1 MLNKAEIIHH
11 ARDAMGSV
19 LVIDERKH
27 RVLTFNT
34 IFEQSKIDRR
44 TPHLPVH
51 EYNRA
56 MMLAAAFHLPTRVTV
71 LGLGGGVLASA
82 FHYLNPECTVHVVEL
97 RQIVVDV
104 AREFFSL
111 PQTERMQ
118 VTVADARDALEKQA
132 DASSD
137 MILADLY
144 TANRMSP
151 AQGQRVFMDN
161 CARVLST
168 DGWLVLNYHRPP
180 VPNDA
185 WFRQLKKHFS
195 VLLVFRS
202 KTNNIVLYAS
212 NQPFEAMDANAPE
225 LKALERTLP
234 IGWRKLMAKVSRL
247 E

>member
-1 MLNKAEIIHH
+1 MFNNGEIIHH
-11 ARDAMGSV
+11 VRDALGSV

-27 RVLTFNT
+27 RVLTFNS

-56 MMLAAAFHLPTRVTV
+56 MMLPAAFHMPARVTV
-71 LGLGGGVLASA
+71 LGLGGGALASA
-82 FHYLNPECTVHVVEL
+82 FHHLNPECTVHVVEL

-111 PQTERMQ
+111 PQTDRMQ
-118 VTVADARDALEKQA
+118 VTVADARVALEQLP

-144 TANRMSP
+144 NADRMSP
-151 AQGQRVFMDN
+151 AQSQRVFMDS
-161 CARVLST
+161 CARVLT
-168 DGWLVLNYHRPP
+168 DDGWLALNYHRPP

-185 WFRQLKKHFS
+185 WFRQLRKHFP

-202 KTNNIVLYAS
+202 KTNNTVLYAS
-212 NQPFEAMDANAPE
+212 RQPLEAINAKDPK
-225 LKALERTLP
+225 LNALERTLP